1 MICESLKICQERS
14 IFFEPKSAKAE
25 LIKKAILNDLK
36 NLSFDTFLYKI
47 TEIIRKR
54 KAERA

>member
-1 MICESLKICQERS
+1 MRKFKNMSRKIY
-14 IFFEPKSAKAE
+14 FFEPKSAKAE
-25 LIKKAILNDLK
+25 VIKKEILNDLK